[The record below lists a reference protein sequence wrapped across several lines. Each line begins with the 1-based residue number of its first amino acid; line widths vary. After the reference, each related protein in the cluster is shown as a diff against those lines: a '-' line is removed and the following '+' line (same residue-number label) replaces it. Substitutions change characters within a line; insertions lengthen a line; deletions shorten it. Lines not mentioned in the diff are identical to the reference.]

1 MQRAEQVDSP
11 LHQSICVY
19 NQQLIFLL
27 FPWILKPLMN
37 LEFLSTFFSTFC
49 GFIWEAQIVYN
60 PSVSLGHEL
69 QSHSLELFDKQS
81 EL

>member
-1 MQRAEQVDSP
+1 
-11 LHQSICVY
+11 
-19 NQQLIFLL
+19 
-27 FPWILKPLMN
+27 MN